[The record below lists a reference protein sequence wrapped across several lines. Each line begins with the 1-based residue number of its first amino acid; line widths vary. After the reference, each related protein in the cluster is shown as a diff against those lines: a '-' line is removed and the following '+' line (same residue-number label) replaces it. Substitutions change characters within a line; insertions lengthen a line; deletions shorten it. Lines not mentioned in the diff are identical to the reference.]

1 MCLAL
6 PMRIVSIDEGIATI
20 SAEGLEQRASLVLL
34 PDARPGDCV
43 LVHAGFAISIIGE
56 EEAAETLALFA
67 ELAAFADEPP
77 DGDAGGA

>member
-1 MCLAL
+1 
-6 PMRIVSIDEGIATI
+6 MRIISVDGDIATI

-34 PDARPGDCV
+34 PDAKPGDSV

-67 ELAAFADEPP
+67 EIAACADEPP